1 MLAGLGLASVTF
13 GAWVDKY
20 RFFFVG
26 LTMSLLGLAFWR
38 TYSGRGNTSPFAK
51 RLLWVTA
58 AVSLG
63 LTAYSLYQGI
73 GGN

>member
-1 MLAGLGLASVTF
+1 MGLASVTF

-38 TYSGRGNTSPFAK
+38 TYSGRGLARPFAK
-51 RLLWVTA
+51 RVPGGTT
-58 AVSLG
+58 AVSFG
-63 LTAYSLYQGI
+63 HRAYSVWQAV
-73 GGN
+73 GGR